1 MGLLDSFTSDTPVD
15 LKQPDYYRLVR
26 EAAKGELLLNGIKAR
41 VPAEYLEAMTTGKKI
56 EREVEENAGNTENI
70 G

>member
-1 MGLLDSFTSDTPVD
+1 MGLLDSFTSDTPVE

-41 VPAEYLEAMTTGKKI
+41 APAEYLEAMTTGKKI
-56 EREVEENAGNTENI
+56 
-70 G
+70 